1 MGQKPELQL
10 DKKEFAF
17 GKVLLHRK
25 DAKDIKITNNTMV
38 PVQWRLDGVELLGEE
53 FVCNQSSGKLEP
65 FENFNLMLHFR
76 ALKPI
81 TYMSVGNKDKK
92 ILKLLVRKIFNY
104 FKF

>member
-38 PVQWRLDGVELLGEE
+38 PVQWRLDGLDLLGEE
-53 FVCNQSSGKLEP
+53 FVCNQLSGKLDP
-65 FENFNLMLHFR
+65 FENFNLVLHFR

-81 TYMSVGNKDKK
+81 TYHSLGNKDKK
-92 ILKLLVRKIFNY
+92 ILKLLVKI
-104 FKF
+104 K